1 MRVPRGN
8 LLLEEGQGF
17 KVAMK
22 TLDGGRIG
30 IASQALGIARA
41 SLEASLK
48 YAQERLTF
56 GKPIAQYQAIQW
68 KLADMAVEI
77 DAARLLTHR
86 AATLKDRGEA
96 CTNESAMAKLFAAET
111 AMKSATEAVQIH
123 GGYGYTKEFKVER
136 FFRDAKITEIY
147 EGTSEIQRLV
157 IAGSVSKTGEVSPV
171 SNKKH
176 WLETTYKQASERP
189 VRFSTVSDMELD
201 ALYTPDDVT
210 GSYDDALGNPGE
222 FPYTRGVY
230 GSMYRGRLW
239 TMRQFAGFGLA
250 EDTNARFHFLL
261 EQGQDGLSTAF
272 DMPTLMGYDA
282 DHERAL
288 GEVGREG
295 VSVSTVY
302 DMATL
307 FDRIPLDHVTTSMTV
322 NCSASILL
330 AMYLVVAERNGIPW
344 ERIGGTIQNDMLKE
358 FIAQKEWIC
367 PPRPALRIVTD
378 MIEFCARKVPRWH
391 AVSISGYHIR
401 EAGSTAV
408 QELAFTIADG
418 ICYVEEAIK
427 RGLEVDDFAQRLSF
441 FWNLHNDFLEE
452 VAKLRAARRMW
463 ARIMKDRF
471 GAKNPK
477 SMMLRTHAQTAGAS
491 LTAQQPINNVVRVA
505 IQALAGVLGGMQSL
519 HTNSMD
525 ETLALPTEQAVMVA
539 LRTQQIIAE
548 ETGVTN
554 TIDPFGGSYAIEAL
568 TDRMEREA
576 NEYIRRI
583 DEMGGMV
590 KAIETGY
597 PQREIAEAA
606 FHFQRQLEQGIKTVV
621 GVNKY
626 SIPEEIPIATLK
638 IDPEIEERQIQRVR
652 KVKRERNS
660 VAVKEALARVSE
672 ACRSGENLMEPICE
686 AVRRDAT
693 VGEVSD
699 IFRAEFGVYTDP
711 GWI

>member
-1 MRVPRGN
+1 VG
-8 LLLEEGQGF
+8 
-17 KVAMK
+17 
-22 TLDGGRIG
+22 
-30 IASQALGIARA
+30 
-41 SLEASLK
+41 
-48 YAQERLTF
+48 
-56 GKPIAQYQAIQW
+56 
-68 KLADMAVEI
+68 
-77 DAARLLTHR
+77 
-86 AATLKDRGEA
+86 
-96 CTNESAMAKLFAAET
+96 
-111 AMKSATEAVQIH
+111 
-123 GGYGYTKEFKVER
+123 
-136 FFRDAKITEIY
+136 
-147 EGTSEIQRLV
+147 
-157 IAGSVSKTGEVSPV
+157 
-171 SNKKH
+171 NKKK

-189 VRFSTVSDMELD
+189 ARFSTVSDMELD
-201 ALYTPDDVT
+201 PLYTPDDVA

-222 FPYTRGVY
+222 FPFTRGVY

-261 EQGQDGLSTAF
+261 GQGQDGLSTAF

-288 GEVGREG
+288 GEIGREG
-295 VSVSTVY
+295 VSVSTVH
-302 DMATL
+302 DMAAL
-307 FDRIPLDHVTTSMTV
+307 FDRIPLDRVTTSMTV

-330 AMYLVVAERNGIPW
+330 AMYLVVAERNGIGW
-344 ERIGGTIQNDMLKE
+344 QRVGGTIQNDMLKE
-358 FIAQKEWIC
+358 YIAQKEWIC

-391 AVSISGYHIR
+391 PVSISGYHIR

-418 ICYVEEAIK
+418 ICYVEEAVK
-427 RGLEVDDFAQRLSF
+427 RGIGVDEFAPRLSF

-452 VAKLRAARRMW
+452 IAKLRAARRMW
-463 ARIMKDRF
+463 ARIMKGRF
-471 GAKNPK
+471 GARNPK

-505 IQALAGVLGGMQSL
+505 IQALAGVLGGVQSL

-539 LRTQQIIAE
+539 LRTQQVIAE

-554 TIDPFGGSYAIEAL
+554 TIDPLGGSYAVEAL

-576 NEYIRRI
+576 NDYIRRI
-583 DEMGGMV
+583 DQMGGMV
-590 KAIETGY
+590 KAIERGY

-606 FHFQRQLEQGIKTVV
+606 FHFQRQLEQGIKAVV
-621 GVNKY
+621 GMNKY

-638 IDPEIEERQIQRVR
+638 IDRAIEERQIQRVR

-660 VAVKEALARVSE
+660 VAVKQALDRVAE

-699 IFRAEFGVYTDP
+699 IFRAEFGVYKDP

>member
-1 MRVPRGN
+1 
-8 LLLEEGQGF
+8 
-17 KVAMK
+17 
-22 TLDGGRIG
+22 
-30 IASQALGIARA
+30 
-41 SLEASLK
+41 
-48 YAQERLTF
+48 
-56 GKPIAQYQAIQW
+56 
-68 KLADMAVEI
+68 
-77 DAARLLTHR
+77 
-86 AATLKDRGEA
+86 
-96 CTNESAMAKLFAAET
+96 
-111 AMKSATEAVQIH
+111 
-123 GGYGYTKEFKVER
+123 
-136 FFRDAKITEIY
+136 
-147 EGTSEIQRLV
+147 
-157 IAGSVSKTGEVSPV
+157 V
-171 SNKKH
+171 SNKKN

-210 GSYDDALGNPGE
+210 GSYDDAIGNPGE

-261 EQGQDGLSTAF
+261 GQGQDGLSTAF

-307 FDRIPLDHVTTSMTV
+307 FDRIPLDRVTTSMTV

-358 FIAQKEWIC
+358 YIAQKEWIC

-427 RGLEVDDFAQRLSF
+427 RGVAVDDFAQRLSF

-463 ARIMKDRF
+463 ARIMKGRF

-505 IQALAGVLGGMQSL
+505 IQALAGVLGGIQSL

-539 LRTQQIIAE
+539 LRTQQVIAE

-554 TIDPFGGSYAIEAL
+554 TIDPFGGSYAVEAL

>member
-1 MRVPRGN
+1 VG
-8 LLLEEGQGF
+8 
-17 KVAMK
+17 
-22 TLDGGRIG
+22 
-30 IASQALGIARA
+30 
-41 SLEASLK
+41 
-48 YAQERLTF
+48 
-56 GKPIAQYQAIQW
+56 
-68 KLADMAVEI
+68 
-77 DAARLLTHR
+77 
-86 AATLKDRGEA
+86 
-96 CTNESAMAKLFAAET
+96 
-111 AMKSATEAVQIH
+111 
-123 GGYGYTKEFKVER
+123 
-136 FFRDAKITEIY
+136 
-147 EGTSEIQRLV
+147 
-157 IAGSVSKTGEVSPV
+157 
-171 SNKKH
+171 NKKK

-189 VRFSTVSDMELD
+189 ARFSTVSDMELD
-201 ALYTPDDVT
+201 PLYTPDDVA

-222 FPYTRGVY
+222 FPFTRGVY

-261 EQGQDGLSTAF
+261 GQGQDGLSTAF

-288 GEVGREG
+288 GEIGREG
-295 VSVSTVY
+295 VSVSTVH
-302 DMATL
+302 DMAAL
-307 FDRIPLDHVTTSMTV
+307 FDRIPLDRVTTSMTV

-344 ERIGGTIQNDMLKE
+344 ERVGGTIQNDMLKE
-358 FIAQKEWIC
+358 YIAQKEWIC

-391 AVSISGYHIR
+391 PVSISGYHIR

-418 ICYVEEAIK
+418 ICYVEEAVK
-427 RGLEVDDFAQRLSF
+427 RGIGVDEFAPRLSF

-452 VAKLRAARRMW
+452 IAKLRAARRMW

-471 GAKNPK
+471 GARNPK

-505 IQALAGVLGGMQSL
+505 IQALAGVLGGVQSL

-539 LRTQQIIAE
+539 LRTQQVIAE

-554 TIDPFGGSYAIEAL
+554 TIDPLGGSYAVEAL

-576 NEYIRRI
+576 NDYIRRI
-583 DEMGGMV
+583 DQMGGMV
-590 KAIETGY
+590 KAIERGY

-606 FHFQRQLEQGIKTVV
+606 FHFQRQLEQGIKAVV

-638 IDPEIEERQIQRVR
+638 IDRAIEERQIQRVR

-660 VAVKEALARVSE
+660 VAVKQALDRVAE

-699 IFRAEFGVYTDP
+699 IFRAEFGVYKDP

>member
-1 MRVPRGN
+1 M
-8 LLLEEGQGF
+8 
-17 KVAMK
+17 
-22 TLDGGRIG
+22 
-30 IASQALGIARA
+30 S
-41 SLEASLK
+41 
-48 YAQERLTF
+48 
-56 GKPIAQYQAIQW
+56 
-68 KLADMAVEI
+68 
-77 DAARLLTHR
+77 
-86 AATLKDRGEA
+86 
-96 CTNESAMAKLFAAET
+96 
-111 AMKSATEAVQIH
+111 
-123 GGYGYTKEFKVER
+123 
-136 FFRDAKITEIY
+136 
-147 EGTSEIQRLV
+147 
-157 IAGSVSKTGEVSPV
+157 SK
-171 SNKKH
+171 KK
-176 WLETTYKQASERP
+176 WLETTYRNASERP
-189 VRFSTVSDMELD
+189 IRFSTVSDMELD
-201 ALYTPDDVT
+201 PLYTPDDVT
-210 GSYDDALGNPGE
+210 GAYDDVIGNPGE

-250 EDTNARFHFLL
+250 EDTNERFHFLL
-261 EQGQDGLSTAF
+261 GQGQDGLSTAF

-307 FDRIPLDHVTTSMTV
+307 FNRIPLDKVSTSMTV

-344 ERIGGTIQNDMLKE
+344 ERVGGTIQNDMLKE
-358 FIAQKEWIC
+358 YVAQKEWIC

-418 ICYVEEAIK
+418 ICYVEEAVK
-427 RGLEVDDFAQRLSF
+427 RGLNVDDFAQRLSF

-452 VAKLRAARRMW
+452 VAKLRAARRLW
-463 ARIMKDRF
+463 ARTMKDRF

-491 LTAQQPINNVVRVA
+491 LTAQQPVNNVVRVA
-505 IQALAGVLGGMQSL
+505 IQALAGVLGGVQSL

-576 NEYIRRI
+576 SDYIRRI
-583 DEMGGMV
+583 DEMGGMI

-597 PQREIAEAA
+597 PQREIAESA
-606 FHFQRQLEQGIKTVV
+606 FHYQRQLEQGIKTVV

-638 IDPEIEERQIQRVR
+638 IDPAIEEKQIQRVR

-660 VAVKEALARVSE
+660 VTVKAALARVAE
-672 ACRSGENLMEPICE
+672 ACRSGENLMEPICD
-686 AVRRDAT
+686 AVRHDAT

-699 IFRAEFGVYTDP
+699 IFRTEFGVYTDP
-711 GWI
+711 AWI